1 MSRDVSSI
9 LLGTVRSHWPA
20 VAALAK
26 AAGRTASAA
35 VDRSRPRLARFSLAR
50 FGLVR
55 VGLVR
60 VGLARFDGVTAL
72 IRCAD
77 AIETGFAML
86 LRGAF
91 AAFGRRGSG
100 LSLGLGL
107 TGGLVWRGLAALTG
121 IGLTASLI
129 TALSAAG
136 DSEPRLASLTIPAAS
151 ESRPVR
157 DVLLEPRQQAL
168 IGDNWLKITRPIAT
182 FGLESPELDRQQPTY
197 EAMRSQ
203 DGARRQDT
211 LSFGAF
217 DADKPHLRLRLLVT
231 HNNEARPQPFVIALV
246 REASERGMSIQRSGV
261 PTSIETRFGTV
272 ETADTTLSD
281 GDASRPCIAFRK
293 SAGDLPLGLSGWW
306 CGAPGRPADRQ
317 QLVCL
322 IDRIDL
328 LAAGEDKA
336 LRSAFSRTELARQ
349 PTCAPPRLS
358 ATGRKASWL
367 DADATAPALRTRSA
381 AAEPGKPSSKR

>member
-1 MSRDVSSI
+1 MSRHLASL
-9 LLGTVRSHWPA
+9 LLGRLRSHWPA
-20 VAALAK
+20 IAAAAK
-26 AAGRTASAA
+26 ATGRVASAA
-35 VDRSRPRLARFSLAR
+35 VDRSRPRLVRFD
-50 FGLVR
+50 
-55 VGLVR
+55 
-60 VGLARFDGVTAL
+60 LARFDGVAAL

-86 LRGAF
+86 LRGAL
-91 AAFGRRGSG
+91 AIFGRR
-100 LSLGLGL
+100 GLGL

-129 TALSAAG
+129 TALSAAS

-168 IGDNWLKITRPIAT
+168 TGDNWLKIARPIAM
-182 FGLESPELDRQQPTY
+182 FGLESPELDRQQPAY

-231 HNNEARPQPFVIALV
+231 HNNEPRPQPFVIALV

-261 PTSIETRFGTV
+261 PSSIETRFGTV

-293 SAGDLPLGLSGWW
+293 SPGDMKSAGDLPLGFSGWW

-349 PTCAPPRLS
+349 AACAPPRLS

-367 DADATAPALRTRSA
+367 DADGSAPALKTA
-381 AAEPGKPSSKR
+381 ARR

>member
-1 MSRDVSSI
+1 MSRHLASL
-9 LLGTVRSHWPA
+9 LLGRLRSHWPA
-20 VAALAK
+20 VAA
-26 AAGRTASAA
+26 AARATGRSASTA
-35 VDRSRPRLARFSLAR
+35 VDRSRPRLARFA
-50 FGLVR
+50 
-55 VGLVR
+55 
-60 VGLARFDGVTAL
+60 GLARFDGVAAL

-86 LRGAF
+86 LRGTF
-91 AAFGRRGSG
+91 ATFGRR
-100 LSLGLGL
+100 GLGL

-136 DSEPRLASLTIPAAS
+136 DSEPRLASLTIPTAS
-151 ESRPVR
+151 ESRPIR

-168 IGDNWLKITRPIAT
+168 IGDNWLKIARPIAM
-182 FGLESPELDRQQPTY
+182 FGLESPELDRQQPAY

-231 HNNEARPQPFVIALV
+231 HDSEARPQPFVIALV

-293 SAGDLPLGLSGWW
+293 SLGDMKSAGDLPLGLSGWW

-336 LRSAFSRTELARQ
+336 LRSAFARTELARQ
-349 PTCAPPRLS
+349 PACAPPRLS
-358 ATGRKASWL
+358 ATGRKVSWL

-381 AAEPGKPSSKR
+381 AAEQGKPSPKR

>member
-1 MSRDVSSI
+1 VSRHLASP
-9 LLGTVRSHWPA
+9 LLGRLRSHWPA
-20 VAALAK
+20 VAAAAK
-26 AAGRTASAA
+26 ATGRVASAA
-35 VDRSRPRLARFSLAR
+35 IDRSRPRLARFAD
-50 FGLVR
+50 
-55 VGLVR
+55 
-60 VGLARFDGVTAL
+60 LARFDGVTTL

-77 AIETGFAML
+77 AIETGLAML

-91 AAFGRRGSG
+91 AAFGRRRSS
-100 LSLGLGL
+100 LSRGLGL

-168 IGDNWLKITRPIAT
+168 AGDNWLKITRPIAM
-182 FGLESPELDRQQPTY
+182 FGLESPELDRQQPAY
-197 EAMRSQ
+197 EAIRSQ

-217 DADKPHLRLRLLVT
+217 DTEKPHLRLRLLVT
-231 HNNEARPQPFVIALV
+231 HNSEARPQPFVIALV

-293 SAGDLPLGLSGWW
+293 SPGDMKSAGDLPLGLSGWW

-349 PTCAPPRLS
+349 PACAPPRLS

-367 DADATAPALRTRSA
+367 DADGSAPALKTA
-381 AAEPGKPSSKR
+381 ARR

>member
-1 MSRDVSSI
+1 VPRDVTSL
-9 LLGTVRSHWPA
+9 LLGKVRSHWPA
-20 VAALAK
+20 AAAVAK
-26 AAGRTASAA
+26 AVVQITSAA
-35 VDRSRPRLARFSLAR
+35 IDRAQPR
-50 FGLVR
+50 
-55 VGLVR
+55 
-60 VGLARFDGVTAL
+60 LARFDGVTAL

-77 AIETGFAML
+77 AIETGFARL

-91 AAFGRRGSG
+91 AAFGRRG
-100 LSLGLGL
+100 LGL
-107 TGGLVWRGLAALTG
+107 TGGLVWRGIAALTG
-121 IGLTASLI
+121 IGLAASLI

-157 DVLLEPRQQAL
+157 DVLLEPRQQA
-168 IGDNWLKITRPIAT
+168 ITGENWLKIARPIAM
-182 FGLESPELDRQQPTY
+182 FGLESPELDRQQPAY

-231 HNNEARPQPFVIALV
+231 HNSEPRPQPFVIALV

-293 SAGDLPLGLSGWW
+293 SAGDLPLGFSGWW
-306 CGAPGRPADRQ
+306 CGAPARPADRQ

-349 PTCAPPRLS
+349 PACAPPRLS

-381 AAEPGKPSSKR
+381 AAEQGKPAPKR

>member
-1 MSRDVSSI
+1 MSRNVSSI
-9 LLGTVRSHWPA
+9 LLSAARSHWPA
-20 VAALAK
+20 MAA
-26 AAGRTASAA
+26 AANAA
-35 VDRSRPRLARFSLAR
+35 IVRVKPRL
-50 FGLVR
+50 V
-55 VGLVR
+55 
-60 VGLARFDGVTAL
+60 RFDGVTTL

-91 AAFGRRGSG
+91 AAFGRRGSA
-100 LSLGLGL
+100 LSSGLGL
-107 TGGLVWRGLAALTG
+107 TGGLVWRGIAALTG
-121 IGLTASLI
+121 IGLTASLV

-136 DSEPRLASLTIPAAS
+136 DSEPSLASLTIPAAS

-168 IGDNWLKITRPIAT
+168 IGDSWFKIAKPIAM
-182 FGLESPELDRQQPTY
+182 FGLESPELERQQPAY

-217 DADKPHLRLRLLVT
+217 ETDKPHLRLRLLVT
-231 HNNEARPQPFVIALV
+231 HNNEARPHPFVIALV

-281 GDASRPCIAFRK
+281 GDASRPCIAFRKSPGDK

-349 PTCAPPRLS
+349 PACAPPRLS

-367 DADATAPALRTRSA
+367 DADGSAPALKTVARR
-381 AAEPGKPSSKR
+381 